1 MNKRFIK
8 LWQQL
13 KDLQEMG
20 HEVDD
25 YDKYLIGVLEQLRE
39 NWPDGDE
46 DKLADQ
52 LGVTTLHYLH
62 IKAISEIEIS
72 RLRYLLELTHE
83 LDVLY
88 AYSLLPIE
96 KVEDYTNSPR
106 ERARAPHK
114 ILKRLYQI
122 FNRLSADEREQSAS
136 SEVVLRF
143 KNNIEN
149 THWAALA
156 EDSKGWARF
165 READVTRIKRFSRT
179 TLRHSIEDWEWLI
192 EVCRKYFSE
201 GVINSE
207 NGDHHKAIT
216 ENLSE

>member
-62 IKAISEIEIS
+62 IKAISEIEI
-72 RLRYLLELTHE
+72 
-83 LDVLY
+83 
-88 AYSLLPIE
+88 ACLPGDIPE
-96 KVEDYTNSPR
+96 FVEIDIS
-106 ERARAPHK
+106 
-114 ILKRLYQI
+114 
-122 FNRLSADEREQSAS
+122 
-136 SEVVLRF
+136 
-143 KNNIEN
+143 
-149 THWAALA
+149 ALA
-156 EDSKGWARF
+156 LGEAAAKAFTSSPGAIRF
-165 READVTRIKRFSRT
+165 FHLLWKCCSRGCFSVPSGAAAGGG
-179 TLRHSIEDWEWLI
+179 RHN
-192 EVCRKYFSE
+192 V
-201 GVINSE
+201 N
-207 NGDHHKAIT
+207 
-216 ENLSE
+216 